1 MRPLLEALS
10 DGQEQNVRQAYST
23 ATDRSQLTE
32 ADRQGLIPSGTQ
44 RLLANRVG

>member
-32 ADRQGLIPSGTQ
+32 ADRQELIPSGTQ